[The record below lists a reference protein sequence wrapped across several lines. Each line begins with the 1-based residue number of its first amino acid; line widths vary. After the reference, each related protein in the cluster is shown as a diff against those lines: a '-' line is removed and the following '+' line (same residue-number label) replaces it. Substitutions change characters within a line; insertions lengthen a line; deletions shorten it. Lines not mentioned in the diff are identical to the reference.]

1 MLSKKQMRRLI
12 QSVYGNSSEE
22 GKEIERLYARASRQI
37 KGEIS
42 QFVAG
47 QANWS
52 GKPSKAALED
62 VRMQLEALTL
72 DGSISSMA
80 NVFLSSINLGHP
92 KNSDLE
98 TARIAVPLLGVAQQR
113 QRQLVGMGKRI
124 LDAVA
129 KITHA
134 QHQET
139 PTMHQ
144 VPINYDRMLQRQASD
159 SVTQRQQV
167 SDAINRD
174 IMDTVD
180 KIRQIAKEA
189 ANSPK
194 DNLNWADQVERVL
207 TGGKKTGGASARAK
221 MIIRT
226 QACHEL
232 NQATIADFKARGV
245 RQYRFLSLESI
256 NTCSRCSDMDYK
268 VYEVADAQA
277 GVNLPPMHPNC
288 QCWIVEYGDEGYV
301 SGSQIDKINSGS
313 IRKDLSED
321 DRRKAETKHA
331 ENYYRELRG
340 FKRKTVVSKIT
351 KSSGLDA
358 KLVTKAV
365 AHVLD
370 SKYLLYDADR
380 GEEVIQHFYPDYDMA
395 QSFQRLYL
403 GQPLP
408 HDILMLK
415 HEALEADYMDGP
427 MKMMYDPAHRL
438 TNQKYN
444 YDAATKKWKRES
456 RNEQSNI

>member
-42 QFVAG
+42 QFIAG

-52 GKPSKAALED
+52 GKPSKAALDD
-62 VRMQLEALTL
+62 VRRQLEALAL
-72 DGSISSMA
+72 DGAISSMA
-80 NVFLSSINLGHP
+80 NVFLSSLNLGHP

-129 KITHA
+129 KITHT

-207 TGGKKTGGASARAK
+207 TGDKKPGGASARAK

-232 NQATIADFKARGV
+232 NRATIADFKARGV

-301 SGSQIDKINSGS
+301 SVS
-313 IRKDLSED
+313 DLSPAPPS
-321 DRRKAETKHA
+321 RPMANPLRFATLETKA
-331 ENYYRELRG
+331 IFPREG
-340 FKRKTVVSKIT
+340 KTDPK
-351 KSSGLDA
+351 LDA
-358 KLVTKAV
+358 KMTEEIVVHDLRKLPVNTKEGAKPNQCIV
-365 AHVLD
+365 AYKQGKLYERRYFDENGRAIKDIDYTDHGNPKYHKVPHVHD
-370 SKYLLYDADR
+370 WVYNKEKGRISRQRDR
-380 GEEVIQHFYPDYDMA
+380 DPRKGEL
-395 QSFQRLYL
+395 S
-403 GQPLP
+403 
-408 HDILMLK
+408 
-415 HEALEADYMDGP
+415 
-427 MKMMYDPAHRL
+427 
-438 TNQKYN
+438 
-444 YDAATKKWKRES
+444 
-456 RNEQSNI
+456 

>member
-1 MLSKKQMRRLI
+1 MLSKKQMRCLI

-42 QFVAG
+42 QFIAG

-52 GKPSKAALED
+52 GKPSKAALDD
-62 VRMQLEALTL
+62 VRKQLEALAL
-72 DGSISSMA
+72 DGAISSMA

-124 LDAVA
+124 LNAVA
-129 KITHA
+129 KITHM

-139 PTMHQ
+139 PAMHR

-288 QCWIVEYGDEGYV
+288 QCWIVEYGDEEFV
-301 SGSQIDKINSGS
+301 T
-313 IRKDLSED
+313 
-321 DRRKAETKHA
+321 TK
-331 ENYYRELRG
+331 
-340 FKRKTVVSKIT
+340 F
-351 KSSGLDA
+351 
-358 KLVTKAV
+358 
-365 AHVLD
+365 
-370 SKYLLYDADR
+370 
-380 GEEVIQHFYPDYDMA
+380 
-395 QSFQRLYL
+395 
-403 GQPLP
+403 
-408 HDILMLK
+408 
-415 HEALEADYMDGP
+415 
-427 MKMMYDPAHRL
+427 
-438 TNQKYN
+438 
-444 YDAATKKWKRES
+444 
-456 RNEQSNI
+456 